1 MPSSY
6 EIHRDQ
12 HIVVVRF
19 WGVLTGEEIDDFRKS
34 LRADP
39 AFDASLRYIIDMRGV
54 TVLAYSSTR
63 VRQAAV
69 GQIFRGP
76 QRRAI
81 VAFSDEQFGVSRMF
95 ATFAALEGEVV
106 HVYRR
111 WEQAAE
117 WLELTGAL
125 AVDPGVT
132 SATGT

>member
-6 EIHRDQ
+6 EIHREQ

-19 WGVLTGEEIDDFRKS
+19 WGVLTGDEIDEFRRT

-81 VAFSDEQFGVSRMF
+81 VALSDEQYGVSRMF
-95 ATFAALEGEVV
+95 ATFAALEGELV
-106 HVYRR
+106 HVYRT

-125 AVDPGVT
+125 ATDPGIPTVT
-132 SATGT
+132 ST